1 MAKNTY
7 KKGTSPAQDKNKKR
21 KKKSKGLR
29 ILARVLIVILVIA
42 ALAASVIAG
51 AVVGFIDNSMDL
63 IAEEYNLDFT
73 SIIYYI
79 DEETNQP
86 VEMDR
91 IHRNENRVWVDIEN
105 IPENLTNAF
114 IAIEDERFRDHKGVD
129 LKRTFGAFLQW
140 ITGNKNSYGGS
151 TITQQLIKNITGEND
166 VSPTRKIQEIVR
178 AINLEKKMSKDQII
192 EMYMN
197 TIYFGAGCHGVQTA
211 ANYYFSKDV
220 KDLTLEQCA
229 SLAGVVKAP
238 TTYNPATNYEKN
250 KERQEVILTKM
261 AKLGYI
267 SQQEC
272 DEAKG
277 RNLNV
282 KIGEVKKDKEDAKVQ
297 SYFVDAIITDVVRD
311 LMEKENL
318 TEGEATNRL
327 YTGGF
332 KIYSTMNPD
341 VQKAI
346 DNVYQNTANFPG
358 SSGNK
363 PQSAMVV
370 MDPYTGQIKGM
381 AGGIGKKTV
390 SRGFNMATQAKRQPG
405 SAIKPLAVYAPAIE
419 YNIITPATII
429 NDAKIKI
436 GDWEPKN
443 SGGGYK
449 GRLTARRHLE
459 LSQNIPAVKVM
470 QELTVD
476 KSFDFMTKN
485 LGFTTMVAGET
496 RNGKLVTDKS
506 LSMSLG
512 GLTDGVTVKEMTA
525 GYATFVNGGQYNKPV
540 TYTKVIDANGKIV
553 LENKV
558 ENKRA
563 MSEQTAFIMQNM
575 LTGVIKNGTG
585 TSASLGDIYAG
596 GKTGTTNSNKDR
608 WFMGFTPNYV
618 AGVWMGYEIP
628 KAMSGSNVCPKI
640 WKSVMQPIHDGKTIK
655 TIPEPDGLVKR
666 TICQISGRVAS
677 KSCSTTRVDYF
688 KEGTQPM
695 KYCSSH
701 SSYGSSLGDDDD
713 DKKTSSSKKSSKP
726 SSSSSSAPEP
736 GEELNENNQ
745 NNVSP
750 GTNIPNEEETPDDNS
765 TEGDGNTGDTRYGE
779 E

>member
-282 KIGEVKKDKEDAKVQ
+282 KIGEVKKDKEDVKVQ

-713 DKKTSSSKKSSKP
+713 DKKASSSKKSSKP
-726 SSSSSSAPEP
+726 SSSSSSTPEP

-765 TEGDGNTGDTRYGE
+765 TEGDGNTGDTWYGE

>member
-29 ILARVLIVILVIA
+29 LLARVLIVILVIA

-282 KIGEVKKDKEDAKVQ
+282 KIGEVKKDKEDVKVQ

-726 SSSSSSAPEP
+726 SSSSSSTPEP

-765 TEGDGNTGDTRYGE
+765 TEGDGNTGDTWYGE

>member
-282 KIGEVKKDKEDAKVQ
+282 KIGEVKKDKEDVKVQ

-585 TSASLGDIYAG
+585 TSASLGNIYAG

-726 SSSSSSAPEP
+726 SSSSSSTPEP

-745 NNVSP
+745 NKVSP

-765 TEGDGNTGDTRYGE
+765 TEGDGNTGDTW
-779 E
+779 

>member
-282 KIGEVKKDKEDAKVQ
+282 KIGEVKKDKEDVKVQ

-726 SSSSSSAPEP
+726 SSSSSSTPEP

-765 TEGDGNTGDTRYGE
+765 TEGDGNTGDTWYGE

>member
-21 KKKSKGLR
+21 KKKSKGLK
-29 ILARVLIVILVIA
+29 ILARILIVILVIA

-282 KIGEVKKDKEDAKVQ
+282 KIGEVKKDKEDVKVQ

-726 SSSSSSAPEP
+726 SSSSSSTPEP

-765 TEGDGNTGDTRYGE
+765 TEGDGNTGDTWYGE